1 MADKKQILTAFNN
14 HFWEFVEDIERVFPG
29 DRDILKA
36 RTMIEGLQKVNPKAL
51 VKLWNGY
58 VTVPYGEEIAKGNI
72 DFFLTKDYST
82 DVKGDQKAI
91 EAIERLRTPIRNMEN
106 DNKDK
111 AMKYIQNLTK
121 LSAMLV

>member
-36 RTMIEGLQKVNPKAL
+36 RIMIEGSKSKSKAL

-58 VTVPYGEEIAKGNI
+58 ATTPYGEEIAKGNI